1 MSEQKINQSLDDLI
15 KKRNTGKS
23 FTVKKNNFRN
33 NNSNNNSNNSKRGDN
48 RRFNKKFSR
57 KPGNG
62 NDRNNRNNR
71 LDRNERRG
79 GGNNRFSRTFGDRR
93 KEGRPNERKGLG
105 RQNQN
110 ERRNKRKNFEE
121 RRDNRDN
128 RNNRGNSDN
137 RPALQVRRLL
147 TFFNLPIFETFPGNT
162 QSYYHWPN
170 PKAKNLSWSKFLF
183 IYPKAKENTEFYF
196 FLF

>member
-1 MSEQKINQSLDDLI
+1 MSEQKINLSLDDLI

-33 NNSNNNSNNSKRGDN
+33 NNSKNNSNNSKRGDN
-48 RRFNKKFSR
+48 RRFNKNFSR
-57 KPGNG
+57 RPGNDRNDR
-62 NDRNNRNNR
+62 NDRNNRNDR
-71 LDRNERRG
+71 LDRRG

-93 KEGRPNERKGLG
+93 REGRPNERKVLG
-105 RQNQN
+105 RLNQN
-110 ERRNKRKNFEE
+110 ERRNKRKNFEG
-121 RRDNRDN
+121 RRDNRDS

-162 QSYYHWPN
+162 QSYYHC
-170 PKAKNLSWSKFLF
+170 SK
-183 IYPKAKENTEFYF
+183 P
-196 FLF
+196 